1 MASTDGH
8 RVTGGPLT
16 FHIDENASRAS
27 LSAGDLRTAPRGR
40 FWTLS
45 VQHGEHRD
53 CAVHSEEQRG
63 RVTAGPHGVEIAYAT
78 VRAACGADLEL
89 ALELQVDGDGG
100 ELRFEARGRAGDGVL
115 VRETALPVIELA
127 AGHDAGEVLYRAQGL
142 GRRIPEPRTRLYRAH
157 TEYMNDDGAGVWE
170 SVAYPGDLTMPWQG
184 LETGDGF
191 LYLGR
196 HDPEFGSVLLCAGVP
211 PRGSEGELWM
221 SAVTPSGR
229 DEFRAGPV
237 VVALL
242 PGWRDGAARYRAW
255 AEHWYTGPHPDTEPI
270 EGWQRIIMRHQ
281 FGEVRFRYAD
291 LVDVF
296 EEGRRYGLDGI
307 LLFGWWRGGFDRGYP
322 VYEPDDELG
331 GRSALEEAIR
341 EIRARGGFIS
351 LYANGNLIDRT
362 TGYAAEHARS
372 VSKKDERGLEHVAG
386 YAFAGESRTLR
397 HFSAGSFV
405 IACHGAPE
413 WRRTMAGVA
422 ETHGSLGTAS
432 IFFDQTAYHLA
443 AWPCYD
449 ASHEHGPR
457 TGDEARFRRQTLE
470 TIRDAA
476 GAASVGSEGMSD
488 CMIPALNFHHG
499 WGFAFQD
506 EPEAFP
512 ALFRTVYPEPVV
524 SNRLLHDERPGWE
537 DQLNYAFVHN
547 LTFDVAI
554 HRCRATVG
562 TVPAYA
568 QRLGRL
574 IELRRAHRPFFAGGI
589 FELVA
594 GDGPVLH
601 VRYRLDDAALD
612 VAWNR
617 GDGPAEWDGG
627 VVAPHEVAV
636 AVAGVTAR

>member
-1 MASTDGH
+1 MASTDSH
-8 RVTGGPLT
+8 HVAGGLLT
-16 FHIDENASRAS
+16 FHIDENGGGASF
-27 LSAGDLRTAPRGR
+27 SAGGLRTAPRSR

-53 CAVHSEEQRG
+53 CPVHSEEQRG
-63 RVTAGPHGVEIAYAT
+63 HVAATAEGVRISYSAL
-78 VRAACGADLEL
+78 RAACGADLEV
-89 ALELQVDGDGG
+89 ALEVRVTGRDD
-100 ELRFEARGRAGDGVL
+100 ELEFEARGRASGGVL

-127 AGHDAGEVLYRAQGL
+127 AGGDVDEALYRPEGL
-142 GRRIPEPRTRLYRAH
+142 GRRVPEPRTRLYRAH
-157 TEYMNDDGAGVWE
+157 TEYMTDDSAGVWE
-170 SVAYPGDLTMPWQG
+170 SIAYPGELSMPWQG
-184 LETGDGF
+184 LETGAGF

-196 HDPEFGSVLLCAGVP
+196 HDPEFSSVLLCAGVP
-211 PRGSEGELWM
+211 PRGQAGELWL

-229 DEFRAGPV
+229 DEFGAGPV

-255 AEHWYTGPHPDTEPI
+255 ADRWYTGPHPDTEPL

-281 FGEVRFRYAD
+281 FGEVYFRYTD

-296 EEGRRYGLDGI
+296 EEGRRHGLDGI

-331 GRSALEEAIR
+331 GRAAFEEAIR

-351 LYANGNLIDRT
+351 LYANGNLVDRT
-362 TGYAAEHARS
+362 TGYAAEHAQA
-372 VSKKDERGLEHVAG
+372 VAKKDERGLEHVAG

-405 IACHGAPE
+405 IACHGSPE

-422 ETHGSLGTAS
+422 RTHGSLGTAS

-443 AWPCYD
+443 AWPCFD
-449 ASHEHGPR
+449 DSHEHGAR
-457 TGDEARFRRQTLE
+457 TGDEARFRRRTLE
-470 TIRDAA
+470 EIRTAA
-476 GAASVGSEGMSD
+476 GAAGVGSEGMSD
-488 CMIPALNFHHG
+488 CMIPVLNFHHG

-512 ALFRTVYPEPVV
+512 ALFRTVFPEPVV

-562 TVPAYA
+562 AVPAYA
-568 QRLGRL
+568 RRLARL
-574 IELRRAHRPFFAGGI
+574 IALRRAHRRFFSAGA

-594 GDGPVLH
+594 DAGPVLH
-601 VRYRLDDAALD
+601 ARYHLGDAALD
-612 VAWNR
+612 VRWNR
-617 GDGPAEWDGG
+617 GDAPVDQGDG
-627 VVAPHEVAV
+627 VVAPHDVAV
-636 AVAGVTAR
+636 LVAERAAR